1 MYQTGIHLHLIW
13 LPAFWHYC
21 PPKHWGTLG
30 DWLSDGC
37 CHSKRKQQNFHFMV
51 NHGVSAKQS
60 LVKLQLSRK
69 KKKKEKRLQEEF
81 TILVRNFCMAAFHF
95 FPMVH
100 FLIVLSLEGNLKNLS
115 ARLAWNS
122 LCHQRS
128 PFWHSRFWHLA
139 TFFTYDW
146 VILAL
151 SNFIL
156 HKDQVK
162 TYIIWERPS
171 PDARKMQIH

>member
-1 MYQTGIHLHLIW
+1 
-13 LPAFWHYC
+13 
-21 PPKHWGTLG
+21 
-30 DWLSDGC
+30 
-37 CHSKRKQQNFHFMV
+37 
-51 NHGVSAKQS
+51 
-60 LVKLQLSRK
+60 
-69 KKKKEKRLQEEF
+69 
-81 TILVRNFCMAAFHF
+81 MAAFHF

-122 LCHQRS
+122 L
-128 PFWHSRFWHLA
+128 FVIKEVHSDTRDSGTLLLSSHMTL
-139 TFFTYDW
+139 DW